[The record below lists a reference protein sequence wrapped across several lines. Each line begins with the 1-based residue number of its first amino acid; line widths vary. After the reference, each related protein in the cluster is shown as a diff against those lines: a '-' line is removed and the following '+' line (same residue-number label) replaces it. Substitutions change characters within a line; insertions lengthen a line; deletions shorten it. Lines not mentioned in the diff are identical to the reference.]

1 MESKERQQSKEQN
14 NKKEIRLSDHFTYRR
29 ILRFVFPTIVMMI
42 TASVYSVVDGF
53 FVANY
58 VGKVPFAAI
67 NLVTPILFILGSV
80 GYMAGAGGSAIV
92 GITLGEGKQELAQKY
107 FTLITLFT
115 GAVGLG
121 LGFLGMM
128 MVKPLAAFM
137 GAEGQVLADCTIYGR
152 INLLVL
158 PFFMLSNMFQSF
170 LITAQKPKLG
180 LYMSTFSGLLNLF
193 LDAVFIVG
201 LHWGL
206 VGAAVATALSRSAGT
221 LAEAWYFFRNRD
233 SLLRFRRPVFE
244 AGVLVRT
251 CTNGSSEMVNT
262 IASSVITIL
271 YNYQLMRYAGADGVA
286 AYGVIIYAGYLF
298 SSFYYGYAAGSSPV
312 FSFHYGAGDTSE
324 LKSLFGKSLRI
335 VGTSGLIMVALVRI
349 LGRPIAGIFV
359 GFDAGLLALT
369 THAFYIFSLSFLL
382 GGFSSFASALF
393 TALGNGKISALISF
407 LKTFFFETASILLL
421 PALFGIDGIWW
432 AIVAAEAAALALAVW
447 FLVREREKYQYF

>member
-1 MESKERQQSKEQN
+1 MESKERQQSEEQN
-14 NKKEIRLSDHFTYRR
+14 NKKEIRLSDHFTYGR

-42 TASVYSVVDGF
+42 MASVYSVVDGF
-53 FVANY
+53 FVSNY

-92 GITLGEGKQELAQKY
+92 AITLGEGKQELAEKY

-115 GAVGLG
+115 AFTGLVLG
-121 LGFLGMM
+121 LLGS
-128 MVKPLAAFM
+128 VLVEPLAAFM
-137 GAEGQVLADCTIYGR
+137 GAEGQILVDCSFYGR
-152 INLLVL
+152 TILLVL
-158 PFFMLSNMFQSF
+158 PCFMLSNMFQSF
-170 LITAQKPKLG
+170 LITAGKPKLG
-180 LYMSTFSGLLNLF
+180 LYMSMFSGLLNIF

-206 VGAAVATALSRSAGT
+206 AGAAFATALSQSAGAVAET
-221 LAEAWYFFRNRD
+221 LYFLMNKD
-233 SLLRFRRPVFE
+233 SLLRFRRPDFE
-244 AGVLVRT
+244 AGILIRT
-251 CTNGSSEMVNT
+251 CTNGSSEMVNS

-271 YNYQLMRYAGADGVA
+271 FNYQLMRYAGAEGVA

-298 SSFYYGYAAGSSPV
+298 SSFYYGYAAGVSPV
-312 FSFHYGAGDTSE
+312 FSFHYGAGDSPE

-335 VGTSGLIMVALVRI
+335 VGASGLIMVALVRI
-349 LGRPIAGIFV
+349 LGGPIAGIFV
-359 GFDAGLLALT
+359 GYDAGLLALT
-369 THAFYIFSLSFLL
+369 THVFYIYSLSFLL
-382 GGFSSFASALF
+382 GGFSAFASALF
-393 TALGNGKISALISF
+393 TALGNGKISALISC
-407 LKTFFFETASILLL
+407 LKTFGFETVSILLL